1 MARSTSPSGP
11 SALLAEPGHPY
22 RHRCGDERVPMRAR
36 TLVSD
41 GTLGYD
47 QKIRRLATLATEAL
61 PYPGLSEACREA
73 LDERVI
79 CDLYEGNA
87 PFAPRYVLPDYGR
100 AMHRG
105 IEFLELS
112 PPTDLDDALAFLQ
125 IMYAHVPSVTTYP
138 VYLGDLDELLG
149 PFVDERID
157 DERARPHAAPV
168 LDRPRPDAARRVRAP
183 RRRSPRQPRSRA
195 RSCVSSGRFGSRCR
209 TSHSKSTRRSPPTT

>member
-1 MARSTSPSGP
+1 MCEPDGVEWSARRARADLRPYSPSLVTRTVIGV
-11 SALLAEPGHPY
+11 EMNEF
-22 RHRCGDERVPMRAR
+22 RCRAR

-61 PYPGLSEACREA
+61 PYPALSEACREA

-100 AMHRG
+100 AMNRG

-138 VYLGDLDELLG
+138 VCGVSTVLGSARNG
-149 PFVDERID
+149 SSTGGGSTSNTSSPAPAIVPSRNAAT
-157 DERARPHAAPV
+157 RA
-168 LDRPRPDAARRVRAP
+168 
-183 RRRSPRQPRSRA
+183 S
-195 RSCVSSGRFGSRCR
+195 
-209 TSHSKSTRRSPPTT
+209 